1 MTNRSRREF
10 LGALGVAPVVAGG
23 LSMIPASA
31 TGASAV
37 ADADRAQ
44 QQAREAA
51 RLRYFPNLTLHTQ
64 DDKKVRFYD
73 DLIKDKVVTINF
85 FYAKCDD
92 ACPVVTSNLVKVQE
106 LLGDQVGRQVF
117 MYSFSLKPV
126 EDTPRALKEY
136 AKMHGVKPGWTFL
149 TGKPEDL
156 ELLRRKLGFTTPDLK
171 ADKDVTNHIGNIR
184 YGNEP
189 LMLWGATPGM
199 ARPEWIAESI
209 EWMIRPDTIRLPHRH
224 SEVRSDNPPSER
236 KHHDH
241 SAG

>member
-10 LGALGVAPVVAGG
+10 LGALGVAPVVAAG

-31 TGASAV
+31 TGAPA
-37 ADADRAQ
+37 AAAADRAQ
-44 QQAREAA
+44 EQAREAA
-51 RLRYFPNLTLHTQ
+51 RLRYFPNLMLRTQ
-64 DDKKVRFYD
+64 DNKKVRFYD

-92 ACPVVTSNLVKVQE
+92 VCPIVTSNLVKVQE

-117 MYSFSLKPV
+117 MYSFSLKPA
-126 EDTPRALKEY
+126 EDTPRAMKEY

-149 TGKPEDL
+149 TGRPEDL
-156 ELLRRKLGFTTPDLK
+156 ELLRRRLGFTTPDPRV
-171 ADKDVTNHIGNIR
+171 DRDVTNHIGNIR

-224 SEVRSDNPPSER
+224 PETRTDDSLPASSRIGGR
-236 KHHDH
+236 KP
-241 SAG
+241 